1 MLKITKGVVKKAQ
14 KCVIYG
20 PEGIGKSTFAAQ
32 FPEPLFIDTEGSTN
46 HMDVM
51 RLPKPSSW
59 TMLLASVTDVK
70 NSPGC
75 CKTLVID
82 TMDWAEQLC
91 VAHVC
96 ATYQKKGIE
105 DFGWGK
111 GYAFVKEETGR
122 FLNLLSDVIELG
134 INVVITA
141 HAQVRKFELP
151 DECGSY
157 DRYELKL
164 GNKTSG
170 QTSALVKEWA
180 DMRIKMKDLEHVGD
194 ELTHQIVDRLNRTFV
209 TPIEREDILH
219 LAHALDDVV
228 DCLDGVCERLVL
240 YKVTEVMPL
249 AAQLSHLVVL
259 GSQELVPLIAALRN
273 MSNTAAINSQ
283 IQACMELEN
292 QADAVFHQALAEIF
306 DHPQDPYELI
316 KWKEI
321 LALLEDATDR
331 IELVSKV
338 VSSTVMRNA

>member
-1 MLKITKGVVKKAQ
+1 MSLNSLISWLKPRELVFFDLLEASASNLVDAAKHF
-14 KCVIYG
+14 
-20 PEGIGKSTFAAQ
+20 ESEFKS
-32 FPEPLFIDTEGSTN
+32 
-46 HMDVM
+46 
-51 RLPKPSSW
+51 R
-59 TMLLASVTDVK
+59 
-70 NSPGC
+70 
-75 CKTLVID
+75 KT
-82 TMDWAEQLC
+82 A
-91 VAHVC
+91 
-96 ATYQKKGIE
+96 G
-105 DFGWGK
+105 
-111 GYAFVKEETGR
+111 
-122 FLNLLSDVIELG
+122 
-134 INVVITA
+134 
-141 HAQVRKFELP
+141 
-151 DECGSY
+151 
-157 DRYELKL
+157 
-164 GNKTSG
+164 
-170 QTSALVKEWA
+170 EWA
-180 DMRIKMKDLEHVGD
+180 GMRRKMKDLEHVGD
-194 ELTHQIVDRLNRTFV
+194 EITHQIVDRLNRTFV